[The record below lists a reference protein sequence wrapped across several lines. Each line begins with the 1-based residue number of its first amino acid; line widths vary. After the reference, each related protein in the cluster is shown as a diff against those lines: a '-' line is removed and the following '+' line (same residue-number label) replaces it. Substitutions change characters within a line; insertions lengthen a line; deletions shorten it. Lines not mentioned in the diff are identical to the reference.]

1 MFIIAFFFFHNL
13 LLYAIRRPGEESE
26 AESSR
31 ETSSAGSSDCEA
43 ERRAKGVAD
52 GAWNQHNPMN
62 LNSQRMNRLSLREKS
77 CMSSSSDES
86 EAYNS
91 SGVLVFEYLE
101 QEQPHMRKPLA
112 DKANPI
118 SWRLFYLA

>member
-1 MFIIAFFFFHNL
+1 M

-52 GAWNQHNPMN
+52 GARNQHNHMN
-62 LNSQRMNRLSLREKS
+62 SNSQRMNKLSLREKS
-77 CMSSSSDES
+77 RMSSSSDEA
-86 EAYNS
+86 EVCNS
-91 SGVLVFEYLE
+91 SGLLVFEYLE
-101 QEQPHMRKPLA
+101 QEQPHIRKPLA
-112 DKANPI
+112 DKASQI